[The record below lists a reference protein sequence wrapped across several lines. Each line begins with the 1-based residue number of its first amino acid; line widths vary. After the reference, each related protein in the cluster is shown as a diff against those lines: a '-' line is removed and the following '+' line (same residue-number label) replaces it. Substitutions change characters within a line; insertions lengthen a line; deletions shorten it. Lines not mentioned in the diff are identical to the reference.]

1 MNLLYVVLIGQILL
15 FFIGAIYA
23 IGQTKRTKV

>member
-15 FFIGAIYA
+15 FLIGAIYA
-23 IGQTKRTKV
+23 MRQTKRTK